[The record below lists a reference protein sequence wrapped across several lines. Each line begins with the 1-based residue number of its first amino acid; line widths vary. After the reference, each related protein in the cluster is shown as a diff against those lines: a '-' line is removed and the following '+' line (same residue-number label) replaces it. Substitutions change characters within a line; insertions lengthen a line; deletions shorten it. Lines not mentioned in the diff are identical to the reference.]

1 MFSITYK
8 VLLKLHEVLSK
19 SHKSRTKIF
28 HATLFRYLC
37 NAIKNKKLW
46 QRLTM

>member
-1 MFSITYK
+1 MLSTSYK
-8 VLLKLHEVLSK
+8 IALKLHEILLK
-19 SHKSRTKIF
+19 SHKSRTKVF